1 MFLQGF
7 ERDNVHCTLL
17 LPEMSCKC
25 LCTGQS
31 RGPELLLLI
40 VRLFRWAD
48 SHLAGL
54 LSPHEGWSHKG
65 QAWKHTVV
73 LLLGFL
79 WGSLLDGGGR
89 LLEGSLL
96 GFRGSSLPLKRFLFI
111 LFPSTQK
118 PSRPIWNHLNR
129 LDQVNLRL
137 VVKSF
142 GPIIAT
148 CNNISTPSKGV
159 DITSGHSND
168 HKSGVSTLKESR
180 HAHAHFS

>member
-1 MFLQGF
+1 MDIDQSTHSISGLPVSIFHIQQQYQKHWNIIFLNYWWIF
-7 ERDNVHCTLL
+7 ALL
-17 LPEMSCKC
+17 Y
-25 LCTGQS
+25 
-31 RGPELLLLI
+31 ELNFLLSNFLHGGLLI
-40 VRLFRWAD
+40 
-48 SHLAGL
+48 
-54 LSPHEGWSHKG
+54 
-65 QAWKHTVV
+65 V

-89 LLEGSLL
+89 LLDSSLL
-96 GFRGSSLPLKRFLFI
+96 GFRGSSLPLKSFLFI

-168 HKSGVSTLKESR
+168 HKSWSFYAKRV
-180 HAHAHFS
+180 